1 MIRTTFIIGN
11 GFDINAGF
19 NTKYSDFIE
28 YYLKTD
34 SRTPLIK
41 EFKNNIE
48 RNKDTW
54 ADAEI
59 AFGNIT
65 AQYRDVTDFLI
76 CYQDFC
82 INLSQYLSRQTFR
95 VDYTDTHVKLN
106 MVSALLRYT
115 ALLTEAQ
122 KVFLRDKY
130 DMLCLI
136 LTTICTFI
144 CSRDFINFNYTHV
157 FDRCV
162 EVLRVPDKQTVSYK
176 FDSVNYTMVL
186 GDVIHIHGNLSSP
199 MLLGVND
206 GNQVANK
213 EFLKN
218 RKFSRQFIK
227 PLTNTGLQTMRDDK
241 AKNIIEKSDVI
252 CIFGMSLGATDRIW
266 WQQIIA
272 WLRQARN
279 HYLVIFTLVPDYNPN
294 LSSSFLDAEE
304 DVQNRLFSYG
314 KLTEQEQ
321 EVLRSQIF
329 VAINKPLFHFKLF
342 NIAEKKESA

>member
-34 SRTPLIK
+34 FRTPLIK

-82 INLSQYLSRQTFR
+82 INLSHYLSRQTFR

-122 KVFLRDKY
+122 KVRMNRLQSDSNGNYRF
-130 DMLCLI
+130 
-136 LTTICTFI
+136 
-144 CSRDFINFNYTHV
+144 DFINFNYTHV

-186 GDVIHIHGNLSSP
+186 GDIIHIHGNLSSP

-329 VAINKPLFHFKLF
+329 VAINKPLFHFKLS